1 MEYPHHIKNVMK
13 ILVVDDHA
21 LFRDGLCH
29 VLQGLDEQVTIL
41 EASDHDSAIQHLS
54 ENPDLDLV
62 LQDLNMPG
70 KDGFMGLE
78 TFSKDYPT
86 IPIVILSASDRRSD
100 IQRALDAG
108 AMGYILKESN
118 STVMLTALRLIL
130 EGEIYVPPV
139 MAQQNSPEQNQ
150 NDSNAPALT
159 PRQLQVLTMMVQGH
173 SNKIIAAELDIAE
186 ATIKMHVTSIFR
198 SLGVSN
204 RTQAA
209 MAAEKLDLCDNQKS
223 FSS

>member
-1 MEYPHHIKNVMK
+1 MK

-21 LFRDGLCH
+21 LFREGLCH
-29 VLQGLDEQVTIL
+29 VLQGLDDQVTIL

-70 KDGFMGLE
+70 KDGFMGLD

-86 IPIVILSASDRRSD
+86 IPVVILSASDRRSD

-118 STVMLTALRLIL
+118 STVMLNALKLVL
-130 EGEIYVPPV
+130 EGEIYVPQV
-139 MAQQNSPEQNQ
+139 MAQHSSPEQHDN
-150 NDSNAPALT
+150 NTPDLT
-159 PRQLQVLTMMVQGH
+159 PRQLDVLRMMVQGH
-173 SNKIIAAELDIAE
+173 ANKVIAAELDIAE
-186 ATIKMHVTSIFR
+186 ATIKMHVTAIFKC
-198 SLGVSN
+198 LGVSN
-204 RTQAA
+204 RTHAA
-209 MAAEKLDLCDNQKS
+209 IVAEKLGI
-223 FSS
+223 FIA